1 MAIVKGTSFSKI
13 YESFLSKIT
22 DDMYMQ
28 LTPEETYQILRQL
41 LLSAIHKFEFPRQS
55 LNYQLKKIKR
65 ENDNTIILKW
75 YFINRLTDEEIN
87 ILSNYMIVEWLGQ
100 QLASVENVRMKFSG
114 SDFKFTS
121 QANHMQKLLQLKK
134 DYERQGF
141 HLQRLYKRRVL
152 DKNGI
157 YRSTFSQIMQKP
169 NYINTNSILDENLI
183 NTNQDT
189 LIQNFLLVRGISF
202 TLDLIIPELQNNT
215 NLINLYFTVRNKNQ
229 NDDKYIFQKN
239 LLDGIVLIE
248 KSQYRITIDAEDTI
262 NLLLDKYN
270 YDLKIEFDNNIF
282 TIIKGTL
289 IIKDGIN

>member
-13 YESFLSKIT
+13 YENFLSKIT

-28 LTPEETYQILRQL
+28 LTPEETYQILREL

-55 LNYQLKKIKR
+55 LDYQLKKIKK
-65 ENDNTIILKW
+65 ENDNTIFLKW
-75 YFINRLTDEEIN
+75 YFTNRLTNEEIN

-100 QLASVENVRMKFSG
+100 QLASVENTRMKFSG

-202 TLDLIIPELQNNT
+202 TLDLIIPESQNDI
-215 NLINLYFTVRNKNQ
+215 NLINLYFTVKNKNQ
-229 NDDKYIFQKN
+229 SDDKYVFQKN
-239 LLDGIVLIE
+239 LLNGITLIG

-262 NLLLDKYN
+262 NLLFDKYN

-282 TIIKGTL
+282 TVIKGNL
-289 IIKDGIN
+289 IIKDSIN

>member
-55 LNYQLKKIKR
+55 LDYQLKKIKR

-75 YFINRLTDEEIN
+75 YFTNRLTDEEIN

-141 HLQRLYKRRVL
+141 HLQRLYKRRAL

-189 LIQNFLLVRGISF
+189 LIQNFVLVRGISF

-215 NLINLYFTVRNKNQ
+215 NLINLYFTVKNKNQ
-229 NDDKYIFQKN
+229 NDKYIFQKN

>member
-1 MAIVKGTSFSKI
+1 
-13 YESFLSKIT
+13 
-22 DDMYMQ
+22 MQ

-55 LNYQLKKIKR
+55 LDYQLKKIKK

-75 YFINRLTDEEIN
+75 YFTNRLTDEEIN

-141 HLQRLYKRRVL
+141 HLQRLYKRRAL

-189 LIQNFLLVRGISF
+189 LIQNFVLVRGISF

-215 NLINLYFTVRNKNQ
+215 NLINLYFTVRDKNQ
-229 NDDKYIFQKN
+229 NDKYIFQKN
-239 LLDGIVLIE
+239 LLEGIVLIE

>member
-55 LNYQLKKIKR
+55 LDYQLKKIKK

-75 YFINRLTDEEIN
+75 YFTNRLTDEEIN

>member
-1 MAIVKGTSFSKI
+1 MAIAKGTSFSKI

-55 LNYQLKKIKR
+55 LDYQLKKIKK
-65 ENDNTIILKW
+65 ENDNTIFLKW
-75 YFINRLTDEEIN
+75 YFTNRLTDEEIN

-202 TLDLIIPELQNNT
+202 TLDLIIPESQNDI
-215 NLINLYFTVRNKNQ
+215 NLINLYFTVKNKNQ
-229 NDDKYIFQKN
+229 SDDKYVFQKN
-239 LLDGIVLIE
+239 LLNGITLIE

-262 NLLLDKYN
+262 NLLFDKYN

-282 TIIKGTL
+282 TVIKGNL
-289 IIKDGIN
+289 IIKDSIN

>member
-55 LNYQLKKIKR
+55 LDYQLKKIKK

-75 YFINRLTDEEIN
+75 YFTNRLTDEEIN

-141 HLQRLYKRRVL
+141 HLQRLYKRRAL

-189 LIQNFLLVRGISF
+189 LIQNFVLVRGISF

-215 NLINLYFTVRNKNQ
+215 NLINLYFTVRDKNQ
-229 NDDKYIFQKN
+229 NDKYIFQKN
-239 LLDGIVLIE
+239 LLEGIVLIE

>member
-55 LNYQLKKIKR
+55 LDYQLKKIKR

-183 NTNQDT
+183 NTNQDA

-202 TLDLIIPELQNNT
+202 TLDLIIPESQNNT

-229 NDDKYIFQKN
+229 NNNDVFTGFCKEKNHNIELQSMQKI
-239 LLDGIVLIE
+239 LLIYYLINM
-248 KSQYRITIDAEDTI
+248 IMI
-262 NLLLDKYN
+262 
-270 YDLKIEFDNNIF
+270 
-282 TIIKGTL
+282 
-289 IIKDGIN
+289 